1 MLLQLLLKARVSK
14 DDNGHSV
21 CIKKDNGDADKVHV
35 TFILI
40 IMIMIMIVTMII
52 TLAIVFTHAYISL

>member
-1 MLLQLLLKARVSK
+1 MVIVFVLK
-14 DDNGHSV
+14 N
-21 CIKKDNGDADKVHV
+21 DNGDADKVHV
-35 TFILI
+35 TFILM